1 METQTK
7 FEDFRRQHEGE
18 SIDYDGAYGAQ
29 SPDLA
34 FKYIEH
40 MTGDPKVAKSL
51 MGKGNAID
59 MADPYAF
66 SALKAFADLHTEGL
80 PEVGDLVVIRSEV
93 PYGSVGVLSGDVKR
107 RGRYRLFTQNPGPAS
122 DREFTTRS
130 NPFVG
135 WWRFR

>member
-7 FEDFRRQHEGE
+7 FEDFRRQYEGE
-18 SIDYDGAYGAQ
+18 SIDYDGSFSGQ

-34 FKYIEH
+34 LKYIEY
-40 MTGDPKVAKSL
+40 MTGDPELAKSL
-51 MGKGNAID
+51 MANAID
-59 MADPYAF
+59 MADPHRF
-66 SALKAFADLHTEGL
+66 STLKEFADFHTEGL

>member
-1 METQTK
+1 MSNADKAQE
-7 FEDFRRQHEGE
+7 FFDRYEGE

-34 FKYIEH
+34 LKYIEH
-40 MTGDPKVAKSL
+40 MTGDLKLAKSL
-51 MGKGNAID
+51 MCNAID
-59 MADPYAF
+59 MADPGRFA
-66 SALKAFADLHTEGL
+66 ALKEYADLHTVGL
-80 PEVGDLVVIRSEV
+80 PQVGDLVVVRLDM

-107 RGRYRLFTQNPGPAS
+107 RGHYRLFTQNPGPAS